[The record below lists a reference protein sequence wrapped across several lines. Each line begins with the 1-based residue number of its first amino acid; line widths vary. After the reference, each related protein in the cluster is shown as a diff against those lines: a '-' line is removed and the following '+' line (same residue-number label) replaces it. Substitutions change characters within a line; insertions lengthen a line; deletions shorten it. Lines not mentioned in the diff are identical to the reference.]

1 MRGEQES
8 MNLSGPFIKRP
19 VATMLL
25 SLAIMLLGGVSFG
38 LLPVS
43 PLPQM
48 DFPVIV
54 VQASLPG
61 ASPEVMASTVATPLE
76 RSFGAIAGVNTMSS
90 RSSQGST
97 RVILQFDLDRDINGA
112 AREVQAAINASR
124 NLLPS
129 GMRSMPTYKKVNPSQ
144 APIMVL
150 SLTSDVLEKGQLY
163 DLASTI
169 LSQSLSQVQGVGE
182 VQIGGSS
189 LPAVR
194 IELEPQALNQY
205 GVALDDVRKTIADA
219 NVRRPKGSVEDGE
232 RLWQIQANDQLE
244 KAKDYESLIIH
255 YADGA
260 ALRLKDVAK
269 VSDGVEDR
277 YNSGFFN
284 DDAAVLLV
292 INRQAGANIIE
303 TVNEIKAQLPALQAV
318 LPASVKLNLAMDRS
332 PVIKATLH
340 EAEMTLLIAVA
351 LVVLVVYLFLGNF
364 RASLIPTLAV
374 PVSLVGTFAVMYLY
388 GFSLNNLSLMALIL
402 ATGLVVDD
410 AIVVLENISRHIDE
424 GVKPMQAA
432 YLGAKE
438 VGFTLLSMNV
448 SLVAVFLSILFMGGL
463 VESLFREFSI
473 TLAAAIVVSL
483 VVSLTLTPMLCAR
496 WLKPHTPG
504 QENRLQRWSHKTND
518 WMVGKYATSLDWVLR
533 HRRLT
538 LFSLLLTVGVNIAL
552 YVVVPKTFLP
562 QQDTGQLIGFVR
574 GDDGLSFNVMQPKM
588 ETFRR
593 AVLKD
598 EAVES
603 VAGFIGGNNGT
614 NNAFMIVRLKPIKER
629 QLSAQK
635 VIERL
640 RKEMPKVP
648 GAQLMLMADQ
658 DLQFGG
664 GREQTSS
671 QYTYILQSGDLAEL
685 RKWFPKVV
693 TALRALPELTA
704 IDAREGAGAQQV
716 TLIVDRDQA
725 KRLGVDMNMV
735 TAVLNNAYSQRQIST
750 IYDSLNQ
757 YQVVMEVNPK
767 YAQDPVTLKQ
777 VEVITADG
785 ARVPLSTFAHYENS
799 LENDRVSHEGQFAS
813 ESISFD
819 MAEGVTVE
827 RGSAAIER
835 AIAKVGLP
843 EDVIAKMAGTADA
856 FAATQKSQPF
866 MILGALLAVYLV
878 LGVLYESYIHPLTIL
893 STLPS
898 AGVGALLSIYALGG
912 EFSLISL
919 LGIFLLIGVVK
930 KNAILM
936 IDLAL
941 QLERHQGLSPLES
954 IRSACLQRLRPILMT
969 TLAAILGALPL
980 LLGRAEG
987 AEMRQPLGLTII
999 GGLVFS
1005 QVLTLYTTPVVYL
1018 YLDKLRHR
1026 FNKWRGVRT
1035 DAALETPL

>member
-1 MRGEQES
+1 
-8 MNLSGPFIKRP
+8 MNLSGPFIRRP

-54 VQASLPG
+54 VSASLPG

-76 RSFGAIAGVNTMSS
+76 RSFGAIAGINTMSS

-97 RVILQFDLDRDINGA
+97 RVILQFDMDRDINGA

-169 LSQSLSQVQGVGE
+169 LSQSLSQVPGVGE

-194 IELEPQALNQY
+194 IELEPQLLNQY
-205 GVALDDVRKTIADA
+205 GVALDDVRNTIANA
-219 NVRRPKGSVEDGE
+219 NVRRPKGSIEDDQ
-232 RLWQIQANDQLE
+232 RMWQVQANDQLE
-244 KAKDYESLIIH
+244 KAKDYEPLIIR
-255 YADGA
+255 YQNGS
-260 ALRLKDVAK
+260 ALRLGDVAK
-269 VSDGVEDR
+269 VRDSVEDR

-292 INRQAGANIIE
+292 INRQAGANIIK
-303 TVNEIKAQLPALQAV
+303 TVNDIKAQLPALQAV

-351 LVVLVVYLFLGNF
+351 LVILVVYLFLGNF

-424 GVKPMQAA
+424 GIAPMKAA

-448 SLVAVFLSILFMGGL
+448 SLVAVFLSILFMGGII
-463 VESLFREFSI
+463 ESLFREFSI
-473 TLAAAIVVSL
+473 TLAASIVVSL

-496 WLKPHTPG
+496 WLKPHVPG
-504 QENRLQRWSHKTND
+504 QESRLQRASQRAND
-518 WMVGKYATSLDWVLR
+518 WMVKHYASGLDWVLR

-538 LFSLLLTVGVNIAL
+538 LLSLLITIGVNVAL

-574 GDDGLSFNVMQPKM
+574 GDNGLSFNVMQPKM
-588 ETFRR
+588 EVFRR

-598 EAVES
+598 DAVES
-603 VAGFIGGNNGT
+603 VAGFIGGTNGT
-614 NNAFMIVRLKPIKER
+614 NNALMLVRLKPIKVR
-629 QLSAQK
+629 NISAQK

-640 RKEMPKVP
+640 RKEMPKVA

-664 GREQTSS
+664 GREQTTS
-671 QYTYILQSGDLAEL
+671 QYTYILQSGDLSAL
-685 RKWFPKVV
+685 REWYPKVV
-693 TALRALPELTA
+693 AALKALPELTA
-704 IDAREGAGAQQV
+704 IDAREGRGAAQV
-716 TLIVDRDQA
+716 TLVVDRDQA
-725 KRLGVDMNMV
+725 KRLGIDMAMV
-735 TAVLNNAYSQRQIST
+735 TTVLNNAYSQRQIST

-767 YAQDPVTLKQ
+767 YAQDPITLNQ
-777 VEVITADG
+777 VQVITAAG
-785 ARVPLSTFAHYENS
+785 ARIPLSAIAHYENS
-799 LENDRVSHEGQFAS
+799 EENDRVSHEGQFAS
-813 ESISFD
+813 ESVSFD
-819 MAEGVTVE
+819 MAEGVTVQQ
-827 RGSAAIER
+827 GSAAIER
-835 AIAKVGLP
+835 AIAKLGLP
-843 EDVIAKMAGTADA
+843 EEVIAKMAGTADA
-856 FAATQKSQPF
+856 FAATQKSQPW
-866 MILGALLAVYLV
+866 MILGALVAVYLV
-878 LGVLYESYIHPLTIL
+878 LGVLYESYVHPLTIL

-898 AGVGALLSIYALGG
+898 AGVGALLSIYVLGG

-919 LGIFLLIGVVK
+919 LGLFLLIGVVK

-941 QLERHQGLSPLES
+941 QLERHQGMEPLES
-954 IRSACLQRLRPILMT
+954 IRSACLLRLRPILMT

-980 LLGRAEG
+980 VLSTAEG

-999 GGLVFS
+999 GGLIFS
-1005 QVLTLYTTPVVYL
+1005 QVLTLFTTPVVYL
-1018 YLDKLRHR
+1018 YLDHLRHR
-1026 FNKWRGVRT
+1026 VNRWRGVRT
-1035 DAALETPL
+1035 DASLETPL

>member
-1 MRGEQES
+1 

-205 GVALDDVRKTIADA
+205 GVALDDVRNTIANA
-219 NVRRPKGSVEDGE
+219 NVRRPKGSVEDDQ
-232 RLWQIQANDQLE
+232 RLWQVQANDQLE

-255 YADGA
+255 YNGGA

-351 LVVLVVYLFLGNF
+351 LVILVVFLFLGNF

-410 AIVVLENISRHIDE
+410 AIVVLENISRHIDA
-424 GVKPMQAA
+424 GVRPMKAA
-432 YLGAKE
+432 YLGAQE

-448 SLVAVFLSILFMGGL
+448 SLVAVFLSILFMGGII
-463 VESLFREFSI
+463 ESLFREFSI

-483 VVSLTLTPMLCAR
+483 LVSLTLTPMLCAR

-504 QENRLQRWSHKTND
+504 QENRLQRWSRRAND
-518 WMVGKYATSLDWVLR
+518 WMVGKYAISLDWVLR
-533 HRRLT
+533 HKRLT
-538 LFSLLLTVGVNIAL
+538 LLSLFVTIGVNIAL
-552 YVVVPKTFLP
+552 YIVVPKTFLP

-574 GDDGLSFNVMQPKM
+574 GDDGLSFSVMQPKM
-588 ETFRR
+588 EIFRR

-603 VAGFIGGNNGT
+603 VAGFIGGSNGT
-614 NNAFMIVRLKPIKER
+614 NNAFMLVRLKPIKER
-629 QLSAQK
+629 NISAQK

-664 GREQTSS
+664 GREQTTS
-671 QYTYILQSGDLAEL
+671 QYSYILQSGDLGAL
-685 RKWFPKVV
+685 REWYPKVV
-693 TALRALPELTA
+693 SALKALPELTA
-704 IDAREGAGAQQV
+704 IDAREGRGARQV

-725 KRLGVDMNMV
+725 KRLGVDMDMV

-777 VEVITADG
+777 VQVITADG
-785 ARVPLSTFAHYENS
+785 ARIPLSTIAHYENS

-813 ESISFD
+813 ESIAFD

-827 RGSAAIER
+827 QGGAAIER

-843 EDVIAKMAGTADA
+843 EEVIAKMAGTADA
-856 FAATQKSQPF
+856 FAATQKSQPW
-866 MILGALLAVYLV
+866 MILGALVAVYLV

-919 LGIFLLIGVVK
+919 LGLFLLIGVVK

-941 QLERHQGLSPLES
+941 QLERHQGMAPLES

-980 LLGRAEG
+980 LLSRAEG

-999 GGLVFS
+999 GGLIFS

>member
-1 MRGEQES
+1 

-38 LLPVS
+38 LLPVA

-182 VQIGGSS
+182 VQVGGSS

-194 IELEPQALNQY
+194 IELEPQLLNQY
-205 GVALDDVRKTIADA
+205 GVALDDVRNAIANA
-219 NVRRPKGSVEDGE
+219 NQRRPKGSVEDDQ

-244 KAKDYESLIIH
+244 KARDYEPLIIH
-255 YADGA
+255 YKDGA

-351 LVVLVVYLFLGNF
+351 LVILVVYLFLGNF

-374 PVSLVGTFAVMYLY
+374 PVSLVGTFAIMYLY

-424 GVKPMQAA
+424 GIAPMKAA

-448 SLVAVFLSILFMGGL
+448 SLVAVFLSILFMGGII
-463 VESLFREFSI
+463 ESLFREFSI
-473 TLAAAIVVSL
+473 TLAVAIVVSL

-496 WLKPHTPG
+496 WLKPHVPG
-504 QENRLQRWSHKTND
+504 RENALQRFSQRSND
-518 WMVGKYATSLDWVLR
+518 WMMGKYATSLDWVLR
-533 HRRLT
+533 HKRLT
-538 LFSLLLTVGVNIAL
+538 LFSLLLTIGVNVAL

-574 GDDGLSFNVMQPKM
+574 GDDGLSFSVMQPKM
-588 ETFRR
+588 EIFRR

-598 EAVES
+598 AAVES

-614 NNAFMIVRLKPIKER
+614 NNAFMLVRLKPIKER
-629 QLSAQK
+629 DISAQK

-664 GREQTSS
+664 GREQTTS
-671 QYTYILQSGDLAEL
+671 QYSYILQSGDLGEL
-685 RKWFPKVV
+685 RQWYPKVV

-704 IDAREGAGAQQV
+704 IDAREGRGAQQV
-716 TLIVDRDQA
+716 TLVVDRDQA
-725 KRLGVDMNMV
+725 KRLGVDMDMV

-767 YAQDPVTLKQ
+767 YAQDPITLNQ
-777 VEVITADG
+777 VQVITSTG
-785 ARVPLSTFAHYENS
+785 ARIPLSTIAHYENS
-799 LENDRVSHEGQFAS
+799 LEDDRVSHEGQFAS

-827 RGSAAIER
+827 QGTAAIER
-835 AIAKVGLP
+835 AIAKLGMP
-843 EDVIAKMAGTADA
+843 EDVIVKMAGTADA

-919 LGIFLLIGVVK
+919 LGLFLLIGVVK

-941 QLERHQGLSPLES
+941 QLERQQGLDPLQS

-969 TLAAILGALPL
+969 TLAAILGAVPL
-980 LLGRAEG
+980 LLGGAEG
-987 AEMRQPLGLTII
+987 SEMRQPLGLTII

-1018 YLDKLRHR
+1018 YLDRLRHT
-1026 FNKWRGVRT
+1026 FNHWRGVRT

>member
-1 MRGEQES
+1 

-25 SLAIMLLGGVSFG
+25 SLAILLLGGVSFG
-38 LLPVS
+38 LLPVA

-205 GVALDDVRKTIADA
+205 GVALDDVRNTIANA
-219 NVRRPKGSVEDGE
+219 NVRRPKGSVEDSQ
-232 RLWQIQANDQLE
+232 RMWQVQANDQLE

-284 DDAAVLLV
+284 NDAAVLLV

-351 LVVLVVYLFLGNF
+351 LVILVVFLFLGNF

-424 GVKPMQAA
+424 GVPPMKAA
-432 YLGAKE
+432 YLGAQE

-448 SLVAVFLSILFMGGL
+448 SLVAVFLSILFMGGI

-496 WLKPHTPG
+496 WLKQHTPG
-504 QENRLQRWSHKTND
+504 QENRLQRWSQRANE

-538 LFSLLLTVGVNIAL
+538 LLSLLVTVGVNIAL
-552 YVVVPKTFLP
+552 YVVVPKTFMP

-574 GDDGLSFNVMQPKM
+574 GDDGLSFSVMQPKM
-588 ETFRR
+588 EIFRR

-598 EAVES
+598 DAVQS
-603 VAGFIGGNNGT
+603 VAGFIGGTNGT
-614 NNAFMIVRLKPIKER
+614 NNAFMLVRLKPIKER
-629 QLSAQK
+629 NISAQK

-640 RKEMPKVP
+640 RKEMPKVA

-671 QYTYILQSGDLAEL
+671 QYSYILQSADLGEL
-685 RKWFPKVV
+685 REWYPKVV
-693 TALRALPELTA
+693 TALKALPELTA
-704 IDAREGAGAQQV
+704 IDAREGRGAQQV

-725 KRLGVDMNMV
+725 KRLGVDMDMV

-767 YAQDPVTLKQ
+767 YAQDPITLKQ
-777 VEVITADG
+777 VQVITADG
-785 ARVPLSTFAHYENS
+785 ARIPLSTIAHYENS
-799 LENDRVSHEGQFAS
+799 LEDDRVSHEGQFAS

-827 RGSAAIER
+827 QGTAAIER
-835 AIAKVGLP
+835 AIAKLGMP
-843 EDVIAKMAGTADA
+843 EDVIVKMAGTADA

-866 MILGALLAVYLV
+866 MILGALVAVYLV

-919 LGIFLLIGVVK
+919 LGLFLLIGVVK

-941 QLERHQGLSPLES
+941 QLERHQGMAPLES

-980 LLGRAEG
+980 LLSRAEG

-999 GGLVFS
+999 GGLIFS

-1026 FNKWRGVRT
+1026 FNHWRGVRT

>member
-1 MRGEQES
+1 

-205 GVALDDVRKTIADA
+205 GVALDDVRNTIANA
-219 NVRRPKGSVEDGE
+219 NVRRPKGSVEDSQ
-232 RLWQIQANDQLE
+232 RLWQVQANDQLE

-284 DDAAVLLV
+284 NDSAVLLV

-351 LVVLVVYLFLGNF
+351 LVILVVFLFLGNF

-424 GVKPMQAA
+424 GVRPMKAA
-432 YLGAKE
+432 YLGAQE

-448 SLVAVFLSILFMGGL
+448 SLVAVFLSILFMGGII
-463 VESLFREFSI
+463 ESLFREFSI
-473 TLAAAIVVSL
+473 TLAASIVVSL

-496 WLKPHTPG
+496 WLKPHVPG
-504 QENRLQRWSHKTND
+504 QENRLQRWSRQANE
-518 WMVGKYATSLDWVLR
+518 WLVGKYATSLDWVLR

-538 LFSLLLTVGVNIAL
+538 LLSLLVTVGVNVAL
-552 YVVVPKTFLP
+552 YVVVPKTFMP

-574 GDDGLSFNVMQPKM
+574 GDDGLSFSVMQPKM

-603 VAGFIGGNNGT
+603 VAGFIGGTNGT
-614 NNAFMIVRLKPIKER
+614 NNAFMLVRLKPIKER
-629 QLSAQK
+629 NISAQK

-640 RKEMPKVP
+640 RKEMPKVA

-664 GREQTSS
+664 GREQTTS
-671 QYTYILQSGDLAEL
+671 QYSYILQSADLGEL
-685 RKWFPKVV
+685 REWYPKVV

-704 IDAREGAGAQQV
+704 IDAREGRGAQQV

-767 YAQDPVTLKQ
+767 YAQDPITLKQ
-777 VEVITADG
+777 VQVITAAG
-785 ARVPLSTFAHYENS
+785 ARIPLSTIAHYENS
-799 LENDRVSHEGQFAS
+799 LEDDRVSHEGQFAS

-827 RGSAAIER
+827 QGTAAIER
-835 AIAKVGLP
+835 AIARLGMP
-843 EDVIAKMAGTADA
+843 EDVIVKMAGTADA

-866 MILGALLAVYLV
+866 MILGALVAVYLV

-919 LGIFLLIGVVK
+919 LGLFLLIGVVK

-941 QLERHQGLSPLES
+941 QLERQQGMAPLES
-954 IRSACLQRLRPILMT
+954 IRNACLQRLRPILMT

-980 LLGRAEG
+980 LLSRAEG

-999 GGLVFS
+999 GGLIFS

-1026 FNKWRGVRT
+1026 FNHWRGVRT

>member
-1 MRGEQES
+1 
-8 MNLSGPFIKRP
+8 MNLSGPFIRRP

-54 VQASLPG
+54 VSASLPG

-169 LSQSLSQVQGVGE
+169 LSQSLSQVPGVGE

-194 IELEPQALNQY
+194 IELEPQLLNQY
-205 GVALDDVRKTIADA
+205 GVALDDVRNTIANA
-219 NVRRPKGSVEDGE
+219 NVRRPKGSIEDDQ
-232 RLWQIQANDQLE
+232 RMWQVQANDQLE
-244 KAKDYESLIIH
+244 KAKDYEPLIIR
-255 YADGA
+255 YQNGS
-260 ALRLKDVAK
+260 ALRLSDVAK
-269 VSDGVEDR
+269 VRDSVEDR

-292 INRQAGANIIE
+292 INRQAGANIIK
-303 TVNEIKAQLPALQAV
+303 TVNDIKAQLPALQAV

-351 LVVLVVYLFLGNF
+351 LVILVVFLFLGNF

-424 GVKPMQAA
+424 GIAPMKAA

-448 SLVAVFLSILFMGGL
+448 SLVAVFLSILFMGGII
-463 VESLFREFSI
+463 ESLFREFSI
-473 TLAAAIVVSL
+473 TLAASIVVSL

-504 QENRLQRWSHKTND
+504 EENRLQRASRRAND
-518 WMVGKYATSLDWVLR
+518 WMVKHYASSLDWVLR

-538 LFSLLLTVGVNIAL
+538 LLSLFITIGVNVAL

-574 GDDGLSFNVMQPKM
+574 GDNGLSFNVMQPKM
-588 ETFRR
+588 EVFRR

-598 EAVES
+598 DAVES
-603 VAGFIGGNNGT
+603 VAGFIGGTNGT
-614 NNAFMIVRLKPIKER
+614 NNAFMLVRLKPIKER
-629 QLSAQK
+629 NISAQK
-635 VIERL
+635 VIERM

-664 GREQTSS
+664 GREQTTS
-671 QYTYILQSGDLAEL
+671 QYTYILQSGDLSAL
-685 RKWFPKVV
+685 REWYPKVV
-693 TALRALPELTA
+693 AALKALPELTA
-704 IDAREGAGAQQV
+704 IDAREGRGAAQV
-716 TLIVDRDQA
+716 TLVVDRDQA
-725 KRLGVDMNMV
+725 KRLGVDMSMV

-767 YAQDPVTLKQ
+767 YAQDPITLNQ
-777 VEVITADG
+777 VQVITAAG
-785 ARVPLSTFAHYENS
+785 ARIPLSAIAHYENS

-813 ESISFD
+813 ESVSFD

-827 RGSAAIER
+827 QGSAAIER
-835 AIAKVGLP
+835 AIAKLGLP
-843 EDVIAKMAGTADA
+843 EEVIAKMAGTADA
-856 FAATQKSQPF
+856 FAATQKSQPW
-866 MILGALLAVYLV
+866 MILGALVAVYLV
-878 LGVLYESYIHPLTIL
+878 LGVLYESYVHPLTIL

-898 AGVGALLSIYALGG
+898 AGVGALLSIYVLGG

-919 LGIFLLIGVVK
+919 LGLFLLIGVVK

-941 QLERHQGLSPLES
+941 QLERHQGMEPLES
-954 IRSACLQRLRPILMT
+954 IRSACLLRLRPILMT

-980 LLGRAEG
+980 LLSTAEG

-999 GGLVFS
+999 GGLIFS
-1005 QVLTLYTTPVVYL
+1005 QVLTLFTTPVVYL
-1018 YLDKLRHR
+1018 YLDRLRHR
-1026 FNKWRGVRT
+1026 VNRWRGVRT
-1035 DAALETPL
+1035 DASLETPL

>member
-1 MRGEQES
+1 

-205 GVALDDVRKTIADA
+205 GVALDDVRKTIAGA
-219 NVRRPKGSVEDGE
+219 NVRRPKGSVEDSE

-255 YADGA
+255 YNNGA

-351 LVVLVVYLFLGNF
+351 LVILVVFLFLGNF

-424 GVKPMQAA
+424 GVKPMKAA

-448 SLVAVFLSILFMGGL
+448 SLVAVFLSILFMGGI

-504 QENRLQRWSHKTND
+504 QENRLQRWSRKTND

-538 LFSLLLTVGVNIAL
+538 LLSLIVTVGVNVAL
-552 YVVVPKTFLP
+552 YVVVPKTFMP

-574 GDDGLSFNVMQPKM
+574 GDDGLSFSVMQPKM

-603 VAGFIGGNNGT
+603 VAGFIGGTNGT
-614 NNAFMIVRLKPIKER
+614 NNAFMLVRLKPIKER
-629 QLSAQK
+629 NLSAQK

-664 GREQTSS
+664 GREQTTS
-671 QYTYILQSGDLAEL
+671 QYSYILQSGDLGAL
-685 RKWFPKVV
+685 REWYPKVV

-704 IDAREGAGAQQV
+704 IDAREGRGAQQV

-735 TAVLNNAYSQRQIST
+735 TTVLNNAYSQRQIST

-767 YAQDPVTLKQ
+767 YAQDPVTLQQ
-777 VEVITADG
+777 VQVITADG
-785 ARVPLSTFAHYENS
+785 ARIPLSTIAHYENS
-799 LENDRVSHEGQFAS
+799 LEDDRVSHEGQFAS
-813 ESISFD
+813 ESIAFD

-827 RGSAAIER
+827 QGSAAIER

-919 LGIFLLIGVVK
+919 LGLFLLIGVVK

-999 GGLVFS
+999 GGLIFS

>member
-1 MRGEQES
+1 

-38 LLPVS
+38 LLPVA

-194 IELEPQALNQY
+194 IELEPQLLNQY
-205 GVALDDVRKTIADA
+205 GVALDDVRNAIANA
-219 NVRRPKGSVEDGE
+219 NQRRPKGSVEDDQ

-244 KAKDYESLIIH
+244 KARDYEPLIIH
-255 YADGA
+255 YNNGA
-260 ALRLKDVAK
+260 PLRLKDVAK

-351 LVVLVVYLFLGNF
+351 LVILVVFLFLGNF
-364 RASLIPTLAV
+364 RASVIPTLAV

-424 GVKPMQAA
+424 GIAPMKAA

-448 SLVAVFLSILFMGGL
+448 SLVAVFLSILFMGGII
-463 VESLFREFSI
+463 ESLFREFSI

-504 QENRLQRWSHKTND
+504 QENRLQRWSRRSNE

-533 HRRLT
+533 HKRLT
-538 LFSLLLTVGVNIAL
+538 LFSLLVTIGVNVAL
-552 YVVVPKTFLP
+552 YVVVPKTFMP

-574 GDDGLSFNVMQPKM
+574 GDDGLSFSVMQPKM
-588 ETFRR
+588 EIFRR

-598 EAVES
+598 SAVES

-614 NNAFMIVRLKPIKER
+614 NNAFMLVRLKPIKER
-629 QLSAQK
+629 NISAQK

-664 GREQTSS
+664 GREQTTS
-671 QYTYILQSGDLAEL
+671 QYSYILQSGDLGEL
-685 RKWFPKVV
+685 RQWYPKVV

-704 IDAREGAGAQQV
+704 IDAREGRGAQQV
-716 TLIVDRDQA
+716 TLVVDRDQA
-725 KRLGVDMNMV
+725 KRLGVDMDMV

-767 YAQDPVTLKQ
+767 YAQDPITLNQ
-777 VEVITADG
+777 VQVITSEG
-785 ARVPLSTFAHYENS
+785 ARIPLSAIAHYENS
-799 LENDRVSHEGQFAS
+799 LEDDRVSHEGQFAS

-827 RGSAAIER
+827 QGTAAIER
-835 AIAKVGLP
+835 AIAKLGMP
-843 EDVIAKMAGTADA
+843 EDVIVKMAGTADA

-898 AGVGALLSIYALGG
+898 AGVGALLSIYVLGG

-919 LGIFLLIGVVK
+919 LGLFLLIGVVK

-941 QLERHQGLSPLES
+941 QLERHQGLDPLQS

-980 LLGRAEG
+980 LLGGAEG
-987 AEMRQPLGLTII
+987 SEMRQPLGLTII

-1018 YLDKLRHR
+1018 YLDRLRHK
-1026 FNKWRGVRT
+1026 FNHWRGVRT

>member
-1 MRGEQES
+1 

-38 LLPVS
+38 LLPVA

-150 SLTSDVLEKGQLY
+150 SLTSDVLQKGQLY

-169 LSQSLSQVQGVGE
+169 LSQSLSQVPGVGE

-194 IELEPQALNQY
+194 IELEPQLLNQY
-205 GVALDDVRKTIADA
+205 GVALDDVRNAIANA
-219 NVRRPKGSVEDGE
+219 NQRRPKGSVEDDQ

-244 KAKDYESLIIH
+244 KAQDYEPLIIH
-255 YADGA
+255 YKDGA

-351 LVVLVVYLFLGNF
+351 LVILVVFLFLGNF

-374 PVSLVGTFAVMYLY
+374 PVSLVGTFAIMYLY

-424 GVKPMQAA
+424 GIAPMKAA

-448 SLVAVFLSILFMGGL
+448 SLVAVFLSILFMGGII
-463 VESLFREFSI
+463 ESLFREFSI
-473 TLAAAIVVSL
+473 TLAASIVVSL

-496 WLKPHTPG
+496 WLKPHVPG
-504 QENRLQRWSHKTND
+504 QENRLQRWSQRSNE
-518 WMVGKYATSLDWVLR
+518 WMTEKYATSLDWVLR

-538 LFSLLLTVGVNIAL
+538 LLSLLLTIGVNVAL

-574 GDDGLSFNVMQPKM
+574 GDDGLSFSVMQPKM
-588 ETFRR
+588 EIFRR

-598 EAVES
+598 PAVES
-603 VAGFIGGNNGT
+603 VAGFIGGSNGT
-614 NNAFMIVRLKPIKER
+614 NNAFMLVRLKPIKER
-629 QLSAQK
+629 NISAQK
-635 VIERL
+635 VIERM
-640 RKEMPKVP
+640 RKEMPKVA

-664 GREQTSS
+664 GREQTTS
-671 QYTYILQSGDLAEL
+671 QYSYILQSGDLGSL
-685 RKWFPKVV
+685 REWYPKVV
-693 TALRALPELTA
+693 TALKALPELTA
-704 IDAREGAGAQQV
+704 IDAREGRGAQQV
-716 TLIVDRDQA
+716 TLVVDRDQA
-725 KRLGVDMNMV
+725 KRLGVDMDMV

-767 YAQDPVTLKQ
+767 YAQDPITLNQ
-777 VEVITADG
+777 VQVITSAG
-785 ARVPLSTFAHYENS
+785 ARIPLSTIAHYENS
-799 LENDRVSHEGQFAS
+799 LEDDRVSHEGQFAS

-827 RGSAAIER
+827 QGTAAIER
-835 AIAKVGLP
+835 AIAKLGMP
-843 EDVIAKMAGTADA
+843 EDVIVKMAGTADA

-898 AGVGALLSIYALGG
+898 AGVGALLSIYLLGG

-919 LGIFLLIGVVK
+919 LGLFLLIGVVK

-941 QLERHQGLSPLES
+941 QLERHQGLAPLES
-954 IRSACLQRLRPILMT
+954 IRSACLLRLRPILMT
-969 TLAAILGALPL
+969 TLAAILGAVPL
-980 LLGRAEG
+980 LLSTAEG

-999 GGLVFS
+999 GGLIFS

-1018 YLDKLRHR
+1018 YLDKLRHK
-1026 FNKWRGVRT
+1026 FNHWRGIRT

>member
-1 MRGEQES
+1 
-8 MNLSGPFIKRP
+8 MNLSGPFIRRP
-19 VATMLL
+19 VTTMLL
-25 SLAIMLLGGVSFG
+25 SFAITLLGGVCFG

-169 LSQSLSQVQGVGE
+169 LSQSLSQVSGVGE

-194 IELEPQALNQY
+194 IELEPKSLDQY
-205 GVALDDVRKTIADA
+205 GVALDDVRTAIANS
-219 NVRRPKGSVEDGE
+219 NVRRPKGSVEDD
-232 RLWQIQANDQLE
+232 RRMWQVQANDQLE
-244 KAKDYESLIIH
+244 KAKDYETLIIR
-255 YADGA
+255 YQDGSV
-260 ALRLKDVAK
+260 LRLKDVAK
-269 VSDGVEDR
+269 VTDSVEDR

-351 LVVLVVYLFLGNF
+351 LVVLVVFLFLGNF

-424 GVKPMQAA
+424 GVAPMKAA
-432 YLGAKE
+432 YLGASE

-448 SLVAVFLSILFMGGL
+448 SLVAVFLSILFMGGII
-463 VESLFREFSI
+463 ESLFREFSI
-473 TLAAAIVVSL
+473 TLAASIVVSL

-496 WLKPHTPG
+496 WLKPHVPG
-504 QENRLQRWSHKTND
+504 QENRLQRWSQRLNER
-518 WMVGKYATSLDWVLR
+518 MVRGYATSLDWVLR

-538 LFSLLLTVGVNIAL
+538 LLSLLVTIGVNVAL
-552 YVVVPKTFLP
+552 YVVVPKTFMP

-588 ETFRR
+588 EIFRR

-598 EAVES
+598 DAVQS

-614 NNAFMIVRLKPIKER
+614 NNAFMLVRLKPIKDREI
-629 QLSAQK
+629 SAQK

-664 GREQTSS
+664 GREQTTS
-671 QYTYILQSGDLAEL
+671 QYSYILQSADLASL
-685 RKWFPKVV
+685 REWYPKV
-693 TALRALPELTA
+693 TAAFRALPELTA
-704 IDAREGAGAQQV
+704 IDARDGGGAQQV
-716 TLIVDRDQA
+716 TLVVDRDQA
-725 KRLGVDMNMV
+725 KRLGIDMNMV

-767 YAQDPVTLKQ
+767 YAQDPSTLEQ
-777 VEVITADG
+777 VQVITADG
-785 ARVPLSTFAHYENS
+785 ARVPLSTIAHYENS
-799 LENDRVSHEGQFAS
+799 LEDDRVSHEGQFAS

-827 RGSAAIER
+827 QGSAAIER
-835 AIAKVGLP
+835 AIAKLGMP
-843 EDVIAKMAGTADA
+843 EDVIVKMAGTADA

-898 AGVGALLSIYALGG
+898 AGVGALLSIYALGS

-919 LGIFLLIGVVK
+919 LGLFLLIGVVK

-941 QLERHQGLSPLES
+941 QLERGGQSPLES
-954 IRSACLQRLRPILMT
+954 IRSACLLRLRPILMT

-980 LLGRAEG
+980 LLGNAEG

-1026 FNKWRGVRT
+1026 FNRWRGVRT

>member
-1 MRGEQES
+1 

-54 VQASLPG
+54 VSANLPG

-76 RSFGAIAGVNTMSS
+76 RAFGAIAGVNTMSS
-90 RSSQGST
+90 NSSQGST
-97 RVILQFDLDRDINGA
+97 RVILQFDQDRDINGA

-129 GMRSMPTYKKVNPSQ
+129 GMKSMPTYKKINPSQ

-150 SLTSDVLEKGQLY
+150 SLTSEVLSKGQLY

-169 LSQSLSQVQGVGE
+169 LSQSLSQVPGVGE

-194 IELEPQALNQY
+194 IELEPQLLNQY
-205 GVALDDVRKTIADA
+205 GVSLDDVRSTIANA
-219 NVRRPKGSVEDGE
+219 NVRRPKGAVSDGE
-232 RLWQIQANDQLE
+232 RNWQIQANDQLE
-244 KAKDYESLIIH
+244 KAKDYEPLIIR
-255 YADGA
+255 YQDGA
-260 ALRLKDVAK
+260 ALRLSHVAK
-269 VSDGVEDR
+269 VKDSVEDR

-284 DDAAVLLV
+284 NDAAVLLV
-292 INRQAGANIIE
+292 VNRQAGANIIE
-303 TVNEIKAQLPALQAV
+303 TVNAIKAQLPALQAV
-318 LPASVKLNLAMDRS
+318 LPASVQLNLAMDRS

-351 LVVLVVYLFLGNF
+351 LVILVVFLFLGNF

-374 PVSLVGTFAVMYLY
+374 PVSLVGTFAIMYLY

-410 AIVVLENISRHIDE
+410 AIVVLENISRHIDA
-424 GVKPMQAA
+424 GIAPMKAA
-432 YLGAKE
+432 MLGAKE

-448 SLVAVFLSILFMGGL
+448 SLVAVFLSILFMGGI

-473 TLAAAIVVSL
+473 TLAASIVVSL

-496 WLKPHTPG
+496 WLKPHVPG
-504 QENRLQRWSHKTND
+504 TENAMQRWSMRLNQR
-518 WMVGKYATSLDWVLR
+518 MVSGYARSLDWVLR
-533 HRRLT
+533 HKRLT
-538 LFSLLLTVGVNIAL
+538 LLSLLVTIGVNVAL
-552 YVVVPKTFLP
+552 YVVVPKTFMP

-574 GDDGLSFNVMQPKM
+574 GDDGLSFSVMQPKM
-588 ETFRR
+588 EIFRK
-593 AVLKD
+593 AVLAD
-598 EAVES
+598 PAVES
-603 VAGFIGGNNGT
+603 VAGFIGGNGGT
-614 NNAFMIVRLKPIKER
+614 NNAFMIVRLKPISER
-629 QLSAQK
+629 KVSAQK

-640 RKEMPKVP
+640 RENMPKVP
-648 GAQLMLMADQ
+648 GGRLMLMADQ

-664 GREQTSS
+664 GRDQTSS
-671 QYTYILQSGDLAEL
+671 QYSYILQSGDLGEL
-685 RKWFPKVV
+685 RTWYPKVV
-693 TALRALPELTA
+693 AAFKALPELTA
-704 IDAREGAGAQQV
+704 IDAREGRGAQQV
-716 TLIVDRDQA
+716 TLVVDRDQA
-725 KRLGVDMNMV
+725 KRLGVDMDMV

-767 YAQDPVTLKQ
+767 YAQDPETLNQ
-777 VEVITADG
+777 VQVITADG
-785 ARVPLSTFAHYENS
+785 QRIPLSAIAHYENS
-799 LENDRVSHEGQFAS
+799 LQNDRVSHEGQFAS
-813 ESISFD
+813 ESIAFD
-819 MAEGVTVE
+819 LAPGVTLE
-827 RGSAAIER
+827 QGTAAIER
-835 AIAKVGLP
+835 AVAKLGLP
-843 EDVIAKMAGTADA
+843 EEVIVKMAGTGDA

-866 MILGALLAVYLV
+866 MILGALVAVYLV
-878 LGVLYESYIHPLTIL
+878 LGILYESYIHPLTIL

-898 AGVGALLSIYALGG
+898 AGVGALLSIYLTGG

-919 LGIFLLIGVVK
+919 LGLFLLIGVVK

-941 QLERHQGLSPLES
+941 QLERHSGLDPQAS

-980 LLGRAEG
+980 MLSSAEG

-999 GGLVFS
+999 GGLIFS
-1005 QVLTLYTTPVVYL
+1005 QILTLYTTPVVYL
-1018 YLDKLRHR
+1018 YLDRLRHR

>member
-1 MRGEQES
+1 
-8 MNLSGPFIKRP
+8 MNLSGPFIRRP

-43 PLPQM
+43 PLPQI

-54 VQASLPG
+54 VSASLPG

-76 RSFGAIAGVNTMSS
+76 RSFGSIAGVNTMSS

-97 RVILQFDLDRDINGA
+97 RVILQFDQDRDINGA

-129 GMRSMPTYKKVNPSQ
+129 GMKSMPTYKKVNPSQ

-150 SLTSDVLEKGQLY
+150 ALTSEVLSKGELY

-169 LSQSLSQVQGVGE
+169 LSQSLSQVPGVGE

-194 IELEPQALNQY
+194 IELEPQLLNQY
-205 GVALDDVRKTIADA
+205 GVSLDEVRSTIASA
-219 NVRRPKGSVEDGE
+219 NVRRPKGAVSDGE
-232 RLWQIQANDQLE
+232 RNWQIQANDQLE
-244 KAKDYESLIIH
+244 KAKDYESLIIR
-255 YADGA
+255 YQDGA
-260 ALRLKDVAK
+260 ALRLNHVAK
-269 VSDGVEDR
+269 VQDSVEDR

-284 DDAAVLLV
+284 NDAAVLLV
-292 INRQAGANIIE
+292 VNRQAGANIIE
-303 TVNEIKAQLPALQAV
+303 TVSAIKAQLPALQAV
-318 LPASVKLNLAMDRS
+318 LPASVKLEVAMDRS

-340 EAEMTLLIAVA
+340 EAEMTLLIAV
-351 LVVLVVYLFLGNF
+351 VLVIIVVFLFLGNF

-374 PVSLVGTFAVMYLY
+374 PVSLIGTFAIMYLY

-410 AIVVLENISRHIDE
+410 AIVVLENISRHIDA
-424 GVKPMQAA
+424 GIAPMKAA
-432 YLGAKE
+432 YMGAKE

-448 SLVAVFLSILFMGGL
+448 SLVAVFLSILFMGGI

-473 TLAAAIVVSL
+473 TLAASIVVSL

-496 WLKPHTPG
+496 WLKPHVPG
-504 QENRLQRWSHKTND
+504 SENAMQRWSIRLNER
-518 WMVGKYATSLDWVLR
+518 MMRGYARSLDWVLR
-533 HRRLT
+533 HKRLT
-538 LFSLLLTVGVNIAL
+538 LLSLLVTIGVNVAL
-552 YVVVPKTFLP
+552 YVVVPKTFMP

-574 GDDGLSFNVMQPKM
+574 GDDGLSFSVMQPKM
-588 ETFRR
+588 EIFRK
-593 AVLKD
+593 AVLAD
-598 EAVES
+598 PAVES
-603 VAGFIGGNNGT
+603 VAGFIGGNGGT
-614 NNAFMIVRLKPIKER
+614 NNAIMIVRLKPVSER
-629 QLSAQK
+629 KISAQK

-640 RKEMPKVP
+640 RNTMPKVP
-648 GAQLMLMADQ
+648 GGRLMLMADQ

-664 GREQTSS
+664 GREQSSS
-671 QYTYILQSGDLAEL
+671 QYSYILQSGDLNEL
-685 RKWFPKVV
+685 RIWYPKVV
-693 TALRALPELTA
+693 AALKALPELTA
-704 IDAREGAGAQQV
+704 IDAREGRGAQQV
-716 TLIVDRDQA
+716 TLVVDRDQA
-725 KRLGVDMNMV
+725 KRLGIDMNMV

-767 YAQDPVTLKQ
+767 YAQDPETLNQ
-777 VEVITADG
+777 VQVITAEG
-785 ARVPLSTFAHYENS
+785 ERVPLSTIAHYENS
-799 LENDRVSHEGQFAS
+799 LQDDRVEHEGQFAS
-813 ESISFD
+813 ETIAFD
-819 MAEGVTVE
+819 MAPGVSLEQGT
-827 RGSAAIER
+827 AAIER
-835 AIAKVGLP
+835 AIAKLGLP
-843 EDVIAKMAGTADA
+843 EDVIAKMAGTGDA
-856 FAATQKSQPF
+856 FAATQKGQPF
-866 MILGALLAVYLV
+866 MILGALVAVYLV
-878 LGVLYESYIHPLTIL
+878 LGILYESYIHPLTIL

-898 AGVGALLSIYALGG
+898 AGVGALLSIYLTGG

-919 LGIFLLIGVVK
+919 LGLFLLIGVVK

-941 QLERHQGLSPLES
+941 QLERHGGLSPEQS

-969 TLAAILGALPL
+969 TLAAILGAVPL
-980 LLGRAEG
+980 LLSTAEG

-1005 QVLTLYTTPVVYL
+1005 QILTLYTTPVVYL
-1018 YLDKLRHR
+1018 YLDRARHR

-1035 DAALETPL
+1035 DAALETAL

>member
-1 MRGEQES
+1 

-504 QENRLQRWSHKTND
+504 QENRLQRWSQKTND

-827 RGSAAIER
+827 QGSAAIER

>member
-1 MRGEQES
+1 

-205 GVALDDVRKTIADA
+205 GVALDDVRKTIAGA

-255 YADGA
+255 YKDGA

-351 LVVLVVYLFLGNF
+351 LVILVVFLFLGNF

-424 GVKPMQAA
+424 GVKPMKAA

-448 SLVAVFLSILFMGGL
+448 SLVAVFLSILFMGGI

-504 QENRLQRWSHKTND
+504 QENRLQRWSRRAND

-538 LFSLLLTVGVNIAL
+538 LLSLIITVGVNVAL
-552 YVVVPKTFLP
+552 YVVVPKTFMP

-574 GDDGLSFNVMQPKM
+574 GDDGLSFSVMQPKM

-603 VAGFIGGNNGT
+603 VAGFIGGTNGT
-614 NNAFMIVRLKPIKER
+614 NNAFMLVRLKPIKER
-629 QLSAQK
+629 NLSAQK

-664 GREQTSS
+664 GREQTTS
-671 QYTYILQSGDLAEL
+671 QYSYILQSGDLGAL
-685 RKWFPKVV
+685 REWYPKVV

-704 IDAREGAGAQQV
+704 IDAREGRGAQQV

-767 YAQDPVTLKQ
+767 YAQDPVTLNQ
-777 VEVITADG
+777 VQVITADG
-785 ARVPLSTFAHYENS
+785 ARIPLSTIAHYENS
-799 LENDRVSHEGQFAS
+799 LEDDRVSHEGQFAS
-813 ESISFD
+813 ESIAFD

-827 RGSAAIER
+827 QGSAAIER

-919 LGIFLLIGVVK
+919 LGLFLLIGVVK

>member
-1 MRGEQES
+1 

-25 SLAIMLLGGVSFG
+25 SLAILLLGGVSFG
-38 LLPVS
+38 LLPVA

-144 APIMVL
+144 APVMVL

-169 LSQSLSQVQGVGE
+169 LSQSVSQVQGVGE

-205 GVALDDVRKTIADA
+205 GVALDDVRNTIANA
-219 NVRRPKGSVEDGE
+219 NVRRPKGSVEDSQ
-232 RLWQIQANDQLE
+232 RLWQVQANDQLE

-284 DDAAVLLV
+284 NDAAVLLV

-318 LPASVKLNLAMDRS
+318 LPASVKLNVAMDRS

-351 LVVLVVYLFLGNF
+351 LVILVVFLFLGNF

-410 AIVVLENISRHIDE
+410 AIVVLENISRHIDK
-424 GVKPMQAA
+424 GVPPIKAA
-432 YLGAKE
+432 YLGAQE

-448 SLVAVFLSILFMGGL
+448 SLVAVFLSILFMGGI

-473 TLAAAIVVSL
+473 TLAASIVVSL

-504 QENRLQRWSHKTND
+504 EENRLQRWSQRANE

-538 LFSLLLTVGVNIAL
+538 LLSLIVTVGVNIAL
-552 YVVVPKTFLP
+552 YVVVPKTFMP

-574 GDDGLSFNVMQPKM
+574 GDDGLSFSVMQPKM

-598 EAVES
+598 DAVQS
-603 VAGFIGGNNGT
+603 VAGFIGGTNGT
-614 NNAFMIVRLKPIKER
+614 NNAFMLVRLKPIKER
-629 QLSAQK
+629 NISAQK

-640 RKEMPKVP
+640 RKEMPKVA

-664 GREQTSS
+664 GREQTTS
-671 QYTYILQSGDLAEL
+671 QYSYILQSADLGEL
-685 RKWFPKVV
+685 REWYPKVV
-693 TALRALPELTA
+693 IALKALPELTA
-704 IDAREGAGAQQV
+704 IDAREGRGAQQV

-725 KRLGVDMNMV
+725 KRLGVDMDMV

-767 YAQDPVTLKQ
+767 YAQDPITLKQ
-777 VEVITADG
+777 VQVITADG
-785 ARVPLSTFAHYENS
+785 ARIPLSTIAHYENS
-799 LENDRVSHEGQFAS
+799 LEDDRVSHEGQFAS

-827 RGSAAIER
+827 QGTAAIER
-835 AIAKVGLP
+835 AIARLGMP
-843 EDVIAKMAGTADA
+843 EDVIVKMAGTADA
-856 FAATQKSQPF
+856 FAATQKSQPW
-866 MILGALLAVYLV
+866 MILGALVAVYLV

-919 LGIFLLIGVVK
+919 LGLFLLIGVVK

-941 QLERHQGLSPLES
+941 QLERHQGMAPLES

-980 LLGRAEG
+980 LLSRAEG

-999 GGLVFS
+999 GGLIFS

-1026 FNKWRGVRT
+1026 FNHWRGVRT

>member
-1 MRGEQES
+1 

-757 YQVVMEVNPK
+757 YKVVMEVNPK

-827 RGSAAIER
+827 QGSAAIER

>member
-1 MRGEQES
+1 

-194 IELEPQALNQY
+194 IELEPHALNQY
-205 GVALDDVRKTIADA
+205 GVALDDVRNTIANA
-219 NVRRPKGSVEDGE
+219 NVRRPKGSVEDGQ
-232 RLWQIQANDQLE
+232 RLWQVQANDQLE

-351 LVVLVVYLFLGNF
+351 LVILVVFLFLGNF

-410 AIVVLENISRHIDE
+410 AIVVLENISRHIDA
-424 GVKPMQAA
+424 GVRPMKAA
-432 YLGAKE
+432 YLGAQE

-448 SLVAVFLSILFMGGL
+448 SLVAVFLSILFMGGII
-463 VESLFREFSI
+463 ESLFREFSI

-504 QENRLQRWSHKTND
+504 QENRLQRWSRRAND

-533 HRRLT
+533 HKRLT
-538 LFSLLLTVGVNIAL
+538 LLSLFVTIGVNVAL
-552 YVVVPKTFLP
+552 YIVVPKTFLP

-574 GDDGLSFNVMQPKM
+574 GDDGLSFSVMQPKM
-588 ETFRR
+588 EIFRR

-603 VAGFIGGNNGT
+603 VAGFIGGTNGT
-614 NNAFMIVRLKPIKER
+614 NNAFMLVRLKPIKER
-629 QLSAQK
+629 SISAQK

-640 RKEMPKVP
+640 RKEMPKVA

-671 QYTYILQSGDLAEL
+671 QYSYILQSGDLGAL
-685 RKWFPKVV
+685 REWYPKVV
-693 TALRALPELTA
+693 TALKALPELTA
-704 IDAREGAGAQQV
+704 IDAREGRGAQQV

-725 KRLGVDMNMV
+725 KRLGVDMDMV

-767 YAQDPVTLKQ
+767 YAQDPITLKQ
-777 VEVITADG
+777 VQVITADG
-785 ARVPLSTFAHYENS
+785 ARIPLSTIAHYENS
-799 LENDRVSHEGQFAS
+799 LADDRVSHEGQFAS
-813 ESISFD
+813 ESIAFD

-827 RGSAAIER
+827 QGSAAIER
-835 AIAKVGLP
+835 AIASVGLP

-856 FAATQKSQPF
+856 FAATQKSQPW
-866 MILGALLAVYLV
+866 MILGALVAVYLV

-919 LGIFLLIGVVK
+919 LGLFLLIGVVK

-941 QLERHQGLSPLES
+941 QLERHQGMAPLES
-954 IRSACLQRLRPILMT
+954 IRNACLQRLRPILMT

-980 LLGRAEG
+980 LLSRAEW

-999 GGLVFS
+999 GGLIFS

-1026 FNKWRGVRT
+1026 FNRWRGVRT

>member
-1 MRGEQES
+1 

-205 GVALDDVRKTIADA
+205 GVALDDVRNTIANA
-219 NVRRPKGSVEDGE
+219 NVRRPKGSVEDDQ
-232 RLWQIQANDQLE
+232 RLWQVQANDQLE

-255 YADGA
+255 YNGGA

-351 LVVLVVYLFLGNF
+351 LVILVVFLFLGNF

-424 GVKPMQAA
+424 GVRPMKAA
-432 YLGAKE
+432 YLGAQE

-448 SLVAVFLSILFMGGL
+448 SLVAVFLSILFMGGII
-463 VESLFREFSI
+463 ESLFREFSI

-483 VVSLTLTPMLCAR
+483 LVSLTLTPMLCAR

-504 QENRLQRWSHKTND
+504 QENRLQHWSRRAND

-533 HRRLT
+533 HKRLT
-538 LFSLLLTVGVNIAL
+538 LLSLFVTIGVNIAL
-552 YVVVPKTFLP
+552 YIVVPKTFLP

-574 GDDGLSFNVMQPKM
+574 GDDGLSFSVMQPKM
-588 ETFRR
+588 EIFRR

-614 NNAFMIVRLKPIKER
+614 NNAFMLVRLKPIKER
-629 QLSAQK
+629 NISAQK

-664 GREQTSS
+664 GREQTTS
-671 QYTYILQSGDLAEL
+671 QYSYILQSGDLGAL
-685 RKWFPKVV
+685 REWYPKVV

-704 IDAREGAGAQQV
+704 IDAREGRGARQV

-725 KRLGVDMNMV
+725 KRLGVDMDMV

-777 VEVITADG
+777 VQVITADG
-785 ARVPLSTFAHYENS
+785 ARIPLSTIAHYENS

-813 ESISFD
+813 ESIAFD

-827 RGSAAIER
+827 QGGAAIER

-843 EDVIAKMAGTADA
+843 EEVIAKMAGTADA
-856 FAATQKSQPF
+856 FAATQKSQPW
-866 MILGALLAVYLV
+866 MILGALVAVYLV

-919 LGIFLLIGVVK
+919 LGLFLLIGVVK

-941 QLERHQGLSPLES
+941 QLERHQGMAPLES

-980 LLGRAEG
+980 LLSRAEG

-999 GGLVFS
+999 GGLIFS